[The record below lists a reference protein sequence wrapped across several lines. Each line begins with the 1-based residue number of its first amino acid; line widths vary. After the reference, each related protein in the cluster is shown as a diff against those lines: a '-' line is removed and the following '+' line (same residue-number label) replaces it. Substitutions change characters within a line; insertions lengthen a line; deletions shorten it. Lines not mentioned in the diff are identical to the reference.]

1 MPNGIIAHIFGPVG
15 KFVNVITQFSYKV
28 NIYATNPNL
37 GIFNFT
43 EGKKHDAGMLA
54 DSNFLHQLEE
64 NAFSSDGN
72 PMCVCGDSAYP
83 HRVHLQAPFRNG
95 EITERM
101 KEFNTQ
107 MTAVRVSIKWLFGD
121 VINTF
126 RFMDFGYSIFVLGTQ
141 QVRCFLYVSSS
152 V

>member
-1 MPNGIIAHIFGPVG
+1 M
-15 KFVNVITQFSYKV
+15 NV
-28 NIYATNPNL
+28 
-37 GIFNFT
+37 T

-64 NAFSSDGN
+64 NAFSPDGN
-72 PMCVCGDSAYP
+72 PMCVYGDPAYP

-101 KEFNTQ
+101 EEFNTQ
-107 MTAVRVSIKWLFGD
+107 MSAVRVSVEWLFGD

-126 RFMDFGYSIFVLGTQ
+126 RFMDFKKNLKIGM
-141 QVRCFLYVSSS
+141 SS
-152 V
+152 VGKAYIVCALLRNALTCLYKNNTSEFFNVSPPSLERYFGQHE

>member
-1 MPNGIIAHIFGPVG
+1 
-15 KFVNVITQFSYKV
+15 
-28 NIYATNPNL
+28 
-37 GIFNFT
+37 
-43 EGKKHDAGMLA
+43 MLA

-64 NAFSSDGN
+64 NAFSPDGN
-72 PMCVCGDSAYP
+72 PMCVYGDPAYP

-107 MTAVRVSIKWLFGD
+107 MSAVRVSVEWLFGN

-126 RFMDFGYSIFVLGTQ
+126 RFMDFKKNLKIGM
-141 QVRCFLYVSSS
+141 SS
-152 V
+152 VGKAYIVCALLRNALTCLYKKKHI